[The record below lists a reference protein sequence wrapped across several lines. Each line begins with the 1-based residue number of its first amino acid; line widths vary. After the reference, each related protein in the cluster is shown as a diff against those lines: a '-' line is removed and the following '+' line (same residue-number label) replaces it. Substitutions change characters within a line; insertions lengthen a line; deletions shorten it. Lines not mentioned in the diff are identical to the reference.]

1 MVDRIGVVFAL
12 FESLGGIELV
22 VVGIGALL
30 LFGKDLP
37 KVAADAGAQFTKFKR
52 ALDSTWRDSGLE
64 REVRQIR
71 DAMPRDLSLR
81 DVARSAS
88 EKLAVRLE
96 EEDRARAAD
105 PTGAGP
111 VPRGRTIQDALPAP
125 TTVEDSSGANSSANP
140 SDASAMR
147 NPALESNAPAAA
159 TSDASARTASSS
171 DTISH
176 AAPSRDATPHAAPT
190 RRAEPRAL
198 PDTDAD
204 GPSNTTAS

>member
-1 MVDRIGVVFAL
+1 MFAL

-37 KVAADAGAQFTKFKR
+37 KVAADAGAQFSKFKR

-96 EEDRARAAD
+96 EEERTRSAD
-105 PTGAGP
+105 PSAAGP

-125 TTVEDSSGANSSANP
+125 ATAEDSSSATSAVIP
-140 SDASAMR
+140 SDASA
-147 NPALESNAPAAA
+147 APARS
-159 TSDASARTASSS
+159 SDAS
-171 DTISH
+171 
-176 AAPSRDATPHAAPT
+176 PHVAPT

-198 PDTDAD
+198 PDTAAD
-204 GPSNTTAS
+204 EPPSPTAS